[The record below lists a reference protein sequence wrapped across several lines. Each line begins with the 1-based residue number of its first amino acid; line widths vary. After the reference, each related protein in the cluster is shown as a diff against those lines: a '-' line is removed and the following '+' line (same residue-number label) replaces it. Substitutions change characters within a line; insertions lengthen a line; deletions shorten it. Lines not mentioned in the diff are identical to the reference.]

1 MRVKFLLTSSLLA
14 VFGVVSLSVF
24 CVSPALAAGGAYA
37 IVDHWKIGGDGGW
50 DYLLADP
57 SMHVLY
63 ITHGTQ
69 VDVVD
74 TTTGKKVGAI
84 TGFKGT
90 HGIALD
96 TDGKVGFIS
105 GGAGNEVVAFDRKTY
120 ARIASIPAG
129 QNPDGILF
137 ESVTKTVWAFNGRSS
152 DATVIDAAT
161 MKVVATIKL
170 SGKPEFPVADG
181 AGHVFV
187 NIENKNSVTR
197 LDAKT
202 LAVTADWP
210 LAGCQSPSGHAID
223 AANHRMF
230 EVCDGGVMTVTD
242 TETGQQIAKAS
253 IGDGPDAAGFDAKN
267 QVAFSSNGDTGT
279 LSIVSTKAG
288 DGYKTIQTLPTQ
300 KGARTMAFDAGTG
313 RVHVVAAEYGP
324 APAATAQNP
333 RPRPAVVPGSFT
345 VIVVARQ

>member
-1 MRVKFLLTSSLLA
+1 MRIRSFLAPSLPAVLA
-14 VFGVVSLSVF
+14 LLCLGFHAAQ
-24 CVSPALAAGGAYA
+24 ALAAGGPYA

-74 TTTGKKVGAI
+74 TTTGKKVGSI

-96 TDGKVGFIS
+96 MDGKVGFIS

-129 QNPDGILF
+129 QNPDGIVF
-137 ESVTKTVWAFNGRSS
+137 EPVTKTVWAFNGRSS
-152 DATVIDAAT
+152 DATVIDTAT
-161 MKVVATIKL
+161 MKPVATIKL
-170 SGKPEFPVADG
+170 AGKPEFPVADG

-187 NIENKNSVTR
+187 NIESKNSVTR

-210 LAGCQSPSGHAID
+210 LAGCESPSGHAID
-223 AANHRMF
+223 AAHHRMF

-242 TETGQQIAKAS
+242 TETGKQIGKAA

-288 DGYKTIQTLPTQ
+288 DNYKTIQTLATQ
-300 KGARTMAFDAGTG
+300 KGARTMAFDAGNG
-313 RVHVVAAEYGP
+313 RVYIVAAEYGP

-345 VIVVARQ
+345 VIVVERQ

>member
-1 MRVKFLLTSSLLA
+1 MRVKSQLTSS
-14 VFGVVSLSVF
+14 F
-24 CVSPALAAGGAYA
+24 LAACVLFSASTLFVPQAFAADGPYSV
-37 IVDHWKIGGDGGW
+37 VDHWKIGGEGGW

-69 VDVVD
+69 VEVVD

-120 ARIASIPAG
+120 ARIASIPTG

-137 ESVTKTVWAFNGRSS
+137 EPVTKTVWAFNGRSS
-152 DATVIDAAT
+152 DATVIDAAS
-161 MKVVATIKL
+161 MKVTATIKL

-187 NIENKNSVTR
+187 NIEAKNSVVS
-197 LDAKT
+197 LDARK
-202 LAVTADWP
+202 LAVTAEWP
-210 LAGCQSPSGHAID
+210 IAGCESPSGHAID
-223 AANHRMF
+223 TAHHRIF
-230 EVCDGGVMTVTD
+230 EVCDGGVMAITD
-242 TETGQQIAKAS
+242 YETGKQLAKAK
-253 IGDGPDAAGFDAKN
+253 IGDGPDAAGFDPRN
-267 QVAFSSNGDTGT
+267 QVAFSSDGETGT
-279 LSIVSTKAG
+279 LSVVSTKPG
-288 DGYKTIQTLPTQ
+288 DNYKTIQSLSTQ

-313 RVHVVAAEYGP
+313 RVYIVASEYGP
-324 APAATAQNP
+324 APAVTAQNP
-333 RPRPAVVPGSFT
+333 RPRPTPIPGSFT

>member
-1 MRVKFLLTSSLLA
+1 MRAKFQFISSFLAACVLFSASTLLA
-14 VFGVVSLSVF
+14 PRVFAADGPYSV
-24 CVSPALAAGGAYA
+24 
-37 IVDHWKIGGDGGW
+37 VDHWKIGGEGGW

-69 VDVVD
+69 VEVVD

-96 TDGKVGFIS
+96 SDGKVGFIS

-120 ARIASIPAG
+120 ARIASIPTG

-137 ESVTKTVWAFNGRSS
+137 EPVTKTVWAFNGRSS
-152 DATVIDAAT
+152 DATVIDAASL
-161 MKVVATIKL
+161 KVTATIKL

-187 NIENKNSVTR
+187 NIETKNSVVR
-197 LDAKT
+197 FDAKT
-202 LAVTADWP
+202 LAVTAEWP
-210 LAGCQSPSGHAID
+210 LPGCESPSGQAID
-223 AANHRMF
+223 AAHHRLF
-230 EVCDGGVMTVTD
+230 AVCDGKVMTITD
-242 TETGQQIAKAS
+242 SETGKQIAKAS
-253 IGDGPDAAGFDAKN
+253 IDEGPDAAGFDARN
-267 QVAFSSNGDTGT
+267 QVAFSSNGGTGT

-288 DGYKTIQTLPTQ
+288 DNFKTIQTLPTQ
-300 KGARTMAFDAGTG
+300 KGARTMAFDTGNG
-313 RVHVVAAEYGP
+313 RVYLLAAEYGP
-324 APAATAQNP
+324 PPPATVQNA
-333 RPRPAVVPGSFT
+333 RPRPTVLPGSFS
-345 VIVVARQ
+345 VIVVARK

>member
-1 MRVKFLLTSSLLA
+1 MRVKSYLVSSLLA
-14 VFGVVSLSVF
+14 VFALLSAGV
-24 CVSPALAAGGAYA
+24 CASPALAADGPYA

-96 TDGKVGFIS
+96 PDGKVGFIS

-120 ARIASIPAG
+120 ERIASIPAG

-137 ESVTKTVWAFNGRSS
+137 EPVTKTVWAFNGRSS

-170 SGKPEFPVADG
+170 TGKPEFPVADG

-210 LAGCQSPSGHAID
+210 LAGCESPSGHAID
-223 AANHRMF
+223 AAHHRMF

-242 TETGQQIAKAS
+242 TETGKQISKAS

-267 QVAFSSNGDTGT
+267 QIAFSSNGDTGT

-288 DGYKTIQTLPTQ
+288 DNYKTIQTLTTQ

-313 RVHVVAAEYGP
+313 RVYIVAAEYSP

-345 VIVVARQ
+345 VIVVGRK